1 MDLSTFEPTTLVLC
15 LRWSGAENGL
25 RERVFLVFFPFA
37 RSLSL
42 SLSLSAFR
50 PSVRPS
56 HGGGA
61 RPCPVRLRP
70 MQKGRRVCPWKN
82 GSIIWVNF
90 AKQPLR
96 PLLTMDLT

>member
-25 RERVFLVFFPFA
+25 RERRVFLVFFPFA
-37 RSLSL
+37 RSLAL

-56 HGGGA
+56 VPRRRRSPVP
-61 RPCPVRLRP
+61 RPSPSHAE
-70 MQKGRRVCPWKN
+70 
-82 GSIIWVNF
+82 GSQGVSLEEWF
-90 AKQPLR
+90 DYLGEFC
-96 PLLTMDLT
+96 